1 MNPVTDRVDRPR
13 GLKGSGSEAPHGTA
27 PRFNPAAAPPGDR
40 RSREGDQV
48 PASLLC
54 LPGAGTSSGCSGPRN
69 SDSHR
74 PPGKPQRGRAGPPEA
89 GTNGA
94 ENYRGEGTGGGEGS
108 ICAGRWVAG
117 EAVGGAWVGW
127 KDIGWP
133 TRAGLSCCRRRR
145 CRECGVGTGAAA
157 AATPGTL
164 SLAPSPSASHF
175 PRSVQPAPPRLV
187 APSSISRPLFI
198 TRAAPVPRSWIRA
211 VPAAAAATEAAATQR
226 PTAGNR
232 RTWKP
237 PGRACAAAAAEAHR
251 EHLSAAFSR
260 HLHVSAKP
268 FVPNVHAAEF
278 VPSFLRGPAEPSPP
292 PAGAGANHHGAG
304 SGAGGP
310 SERRILCWALEVTPQ
325 DELIVVLESRKRETW
340 KMCGNSAPASGYA
353 LPPLADVAVNGE
365 QRTYCLRIP

>member
-40 RSREGDQV
+40 RSREGDQ
-48 PASLLC
+48 
-54 LPGAGTSSGCSGPRN
+54 
-69 SDSHR
+69 
-74 PPGKPQRGRAGPPEA
+74 PEA